1 MEAWC
6 RVSRRNCLPW
16 MEHLHHMHHIQTTVC
31 ENAAASWAVPLRSI
45 CHQKNRFTC
54 TTKHYQ
60 SSPATW
66 RQISA
71 GPLTAFQTHLQ
82 FKPSQCLRFLTAHV
96 IFILILSSFIT
107 SCMTAN
113 MQSFTICE
121 RPFLYYDPGAMR
133 SYRSGYKMELN
144 CRSLPSSI
152 GKVCVENLMFLSLV
166 PLQV

>member
-16 MEHLHHMHHIQTTVC
+16 MEHLHYMHHIQTTVC

-45 CHQKNRFTC
+45 CHQKNRLTC

-82 FKPSQCLRFLTAHV
+82 FKPSQ
-96 IFILILSSFIT
+96 FILILSSFIT
-107 SCMTAN
+107 SCTTAS
-113 MQSFTICE
+113 MQSFVICE
-121 RPFLYYDPGAMR
+121 RPFLYYNPGAMR
-133 SYRSGYKMELN
+133 SYRSGYEMELN
-144 CRSLPSSI
+144 CRSLPRSI
-152 GKVCVENLMFLSLV
+152 RKVCAENLMFLSLV